1 MFAQVLRVK
10 DLRELTGVPL
20 PLTPDGHRGHPSA
33 EDVRQAMTVRGFVA
47 GEPPGLE
54 ELACGVERTWQTW
67 QDASPFRYAA
77 VGLQLPALVRGC
89 EAAIRLYEGD
99 QRRSALREGSK
110 LYQLVRTWTKRVGEH
125 ELSLLAADRAVS
137 FALDADDPDLAGA
150 AAWNMAMILSA
161 QGRTGPAREVVG
173 RAIEDLRPHLEGAS
187 SARLAVFGG
196 LHLMAATEAARD
208 DRADEAYQAIDMAD
222 RLAGRVGETNQYR
235 MVFGP
240 TNVALH
246 QVSMRLELGRTR
258 EALKTAER
266 VAIDQAPAV
275 ERRLTYHLDSARG
288 YARKHNDIASIHMLQ
303 HVHRESP
310 EALQYSV
317 LVRET
322 LRQLMGAAPWRG
334 VLSARRIDRAVGQD
348 SLDAPRNAQHGV
360 HGQSRFLPRLVL
372 PGQHLVPTWYRGLIR
387 LGLALLHAATVLG
400 LIRTH
405 HLDHAQWH
413 TVLCGKVAPAAAC
426 CLHRVHR
433 VRHHTKAQAQLRASD
448 RVRDHVGAQACA
460 LARR

>member
-1 MFAQVLRVK
+1 MGISLSMMKKIESGDRLVTKFSRLVMFAQVLRVK
-10 DLRELTGVPL
+10 DLRELTGVSL

-54 ELACGVERTWQTW
+54 ELARGVERTWQTW

-77 VGLQLPALVRGC
+77 VGQQLPALVRGC
-89 EAAIRLYEGD
+89 EAAIRLYKGD

-161 QGRTGPAREVVG
+161 QGKTGPAREVVG

-208 DRADEAYQAIDMAD
+208 DRAEEAHRAIDMAD
-222 RLAGRVGETNQYR
+222 RLADRVGETNHFR

-258 EALKTAER
+258 EALETAER
-266 VAIDQAPAV
+266 VAIDRAPAV

-288 YARKHNDIASIHMLQ
+288 YARKHNDIAAIHMLQ

-310 EALQYSV
+310 EELQYSV

-322 LRQLMGAAPWRG
+322 LRQLMGRAKPAVTPHRSDARARG
-334 VLSARRIDRAVGQD
+334 RARLAWTHAGRRGRGARRLAAGPACR
-348 SLDAPRNAQHGV
+348 PR
-360 HGQSRFLPRLVL
+360 SRLP
-372 PGQHLVPTWYRGLIR
+372 
-387 LGLALLHAATVLG
+387 A
-400 LIRTH
+400 
-405 HLDHAQWH
+405 
-413 TVLCGKVAPAAAC
+413 
-426 CLHRVHR
+426 
-433 VRHHTKAQAQLRASD
+433 
-448 RVRDHVGAQACA
+448 
-460 LARR
+460 